1 MIRRSGILLASLAVL
16 SLASP
21 ALATISYT
29 PARPNIDQAV
39 TFNISVGFGSVDP
52 GSVLWRF
59 GDGATASGQIMV
71 QHVFGRIGTFT
82 VQCHYYHAFSVASG
96 VWVDEETALTVVED
110 RSVSAKP
117 SNPQVNQAV
126 AFTAVNFLSA
136 SIRWSFGDGTPAVM
150 GGAAINHAFT
160 RPGIFV
166 VAARDKGGAGLVD
179 ITATVSVA
187 VDISRRS
194 IAFAP
199 AMPVA
204 RQPVTFTAVNFYTTD
219 IRWDFGDGTPAV
231 SGGPTSTHAFVATG
245 LYTVQ
250 AWDWNGLGGGPT
262 SITIRVEQP
271 TGPTAP
277 FQIFFLQL
285 RFEDGL
291 SYKVVPRGF
300 AGLTAFADIKYE
312 GTGLFQAQWLVD
324 GMPFQTASQALPFA
338 EATTLNSGRIPALP
352 TSMTGMHEVSL
363 RILSPAS
370 TLTMPIIRYFVS
382 AETGTPPLRGLNL
395 QVATVEGLKGVA
407 SELRLDSLR
416 IPAGTYFILNGSVT
430 YAQAAPIRY
439 GLLRIHLGDDLADQ
453 QILRDLKPAETRGFT
468 TSIFNPTPEG
478 KFIYITLY
486 DISDPNAPKLLYLKK
501 IAILPN
507 D

>member
-1 MIRRSGILLASLAVL
+1 MRRPPTPLLSLLAVL
-16 SLASP
+16 ALASP
-21 ALATISYT
+21 ALATITFT
-29 PARPNIDQAV
+29 PVRPNVDQAV
-39 TFNISVGFGSVDP
+39 TFSISVSFGNIDA

-59 GDGATASGQIMV
+59 GDGTTASGQITV
-71 QHVFGRIGTFT
+71 PHIFGRTGTFT
-82 VQCHYYHAFSVASG
+82 VQCHYYQMFSLTSG
-96 VWVDEETALTVVED
+96 VWVDEDIVLTVVEN
-110 RSVSAKP
+110 RSVSAMP

-126 AFTAVNFLSA
+126 TFTALNFLSS
-136 SIRWSFGDGTPAVM
+136 SILWNFGDGSPSGL
-150 GGAAINHAFT
+150 GGTTVNHAYT
-160 RPGIFV
+160 RPGLV
-166 VAARDKGGAGLVD
+166 VTSAKDNGGAGLATLTTAVTVGVD
-179 ITATVSVA
+179 IT
-187 VDISRRS
+187 RRS
-194 IAFAP
+194 LTFAP
-199 AMPVA
+199 ANPVPL
-204 RQPVTFTAVNFYTTD
+204 QTVTFSAVNFYTGD
-219 IRWDFGDGTPAV
+219 IRWDFGDGSPAV
-231 SGGPTSTHAFVATG
+231 TGGPTSTHAYAATG

-250 AWDWNGLGGGPT
+250 AWDWDGAYGGPT
-262 SITIRVEQP
+262 LITIKVGRP
-271 TGPTAP
+271 IGPTAP

-291 SYKVVPRGF
+291 SYKVVPRGY
-300 AGLTAFADIKYE
+300 AGLTAFADVKYE

-324 GMPFQTASQALPFA
+324 GMPFQAVSQALPFA
-338 EATTLNSGRIPALP
+338 EATTLQSGRIPALP
-352 TSMTGMHEVSL
+352 TQMPGMHEVSL

-370 TLTMPIIRYFVS
+370 ALTMPIIRYFVS

-395 QVATVEGLKGVA
+395 QVATVEGLKGVV
-407 SELRLDSLR
+407 SELRLDRLR

-439 GLLRIHLGDDLADQ
+439 GLLRIHLGDELADQ
-453 QILRDLKPAETRGFT
+453 QILRDLRPAETRGFT